1 MFNELNFIQEFKE
14 YVKKLDIKT
23 AFEVGCYS
31 VELIDVL
38 EELGITCKGMS
49 LETIIPE
56 RVIIGDI
63 RTFKTIEKYDL
74 VFSSGVL
81 EHFPLEEIPEIIKK
95 MGYLS
100 NKYVLNLVPNREC
113 NSYMYVKN
121 NLNPPWKSELD
132 FTLEEL
138 EDLHKQAGLEIV
150 ESGHMGMKWAFAWG
164 SEANKPYLVY
174 VLSKIKESIRQDKNL
189 KKGGRK

>member
-31 VELIDVL
+31 EELIDVL

-49 LETIIPE
+49 LEKIIPE

>member
-1 MFNELNFIQEFKE
+1 MFNELNFIQAFKE

-31 VELIDVL
+31 GELIDVL

-74 VFSSGVL
+74 VFSSGAL

-150 ESGHMGMKWAFAWG
+150 ESGHMGMKWLLLGA
-164 SEANKPYLVY
+164 
-174 VLSKIKESIRQDKNL
+174 L
-189 KKGGRK
+189 KLINHTWFMC